1 MPSPWTDSVG
11 DELESFILSP
21 AASSCVCVCRNE
33 DGLADIEDYKYFNIN
48 LWALIICTGIQYRTP
63 LANHWIIQKTSVF
76 LRPSFKSEQNCRVC
90 PGLVDIIQGNVNV
103 RVSLPCHPE
112 HSRPAQISWT
122 SQIREIQE
130 ISSNDGHLQP
140 PSYPQINCTTACLDT
155 SYLTN
160 NVLEHWFH
168 SCGHLGS
175 FKRLEFLL
183 KWVKWHSRWFPG
195 FCAVSVC
202 QPLLS
207 LCDWYLDMGIFH
219 QTYYSDHFEVSCLRA

>member
-1 MPSPWTDSVG
+1 MSGCHCPVT
-11 DELESFILSP
+11 
-21 AASSCVCVCRNE
+21 
-33 DGLADIEDYKYFNIN
+33 
-48 LWALIICTGIQYRTP
+48 RT
-63 LANHWIIQKTSVF
+63 H
-76 LRPSFKSEQNCRVC
+76 
-90 PGLVDIIQGNVNV
+90 
-103 RVSLPCHPE
+103 
-112 HSRPAQISWT
+112 RPAQICWT

-140 PSYPQINCTTACLDT
+140 PSYPQINCTNHCLDT

-219 QTYYSDHFEVSCLRA
+219 QTYYSDHSQVSCLLLNMQPPASPVCCVLVVGRAVFVDACQSKMSEWDRPG